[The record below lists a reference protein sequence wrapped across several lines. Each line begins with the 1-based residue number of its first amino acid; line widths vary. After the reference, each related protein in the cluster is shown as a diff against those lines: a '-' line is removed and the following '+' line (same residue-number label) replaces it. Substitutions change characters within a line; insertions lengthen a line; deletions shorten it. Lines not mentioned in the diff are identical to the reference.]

1 MIFTA
6 IRSYHPSGPNSVAG
20 YNQDVMK
27 IHRSAVVVFRL
38 VLVVA
43 LLGVPLTNHAAKGPS
58 FEGERIE
65 FALPD
70 LEGRLVSSTDP
81 RFDGRV
87 LLIDLWATYCPP
99 CLTEIPTFVDLQDRM
114 GERGLV
120 VVGIAFEADDD
131 PLQRRS
137 RLREFVEQRGINYL
151 VLDGGNWSSL
161 PDALPG
167 LRDVRGMPVE
177 ILVDRESRVVEARNG
192 YGYKK
197 RWARKLEATLTALL
211 DAADGRDP

>member
-1 MIFTA
+1 MRRMHPFAVLVFQVMI
-6 IRSYHPSGPNSVAG
+6 
-20 YNQDVMK
+20 
-27 IHRSAVVVFRL
+27 
-38 VLVVA
+38 VVA
-43 LLGVPLTNHAAKGPS
+43 LVSVPEATRAAKGPS
-58 FEGERIE
+58 FEGEQIA

-70 LEGRLVSSTDP
+70 LDGRLVSSNDP

-99 CLTEIPTFVDLQDRM
+99 CLTEIPTFVDLQDRF

-120 VVGIAFEADDD
+120 VVGIAFEADED
-131 PLQRRS
+131 PEERRS

-151 VLDGGNWSSL
+151 ILDGGNWSSL

-177 ILVDRESRVVEARNG
+177 ILVDREARVVEARNG

-197 RWARKLEATLTALL
+197 RWARKLEATLTELL
-211 DAADGRDP
+211 DAADRKGP